1 VLKRALER
9 FQQKPIKRTLIQI
22 NLVTTGIA
30 LLLASVILITDE
42 MVSFRRSLIDNLT
55 IQAKIIGNSS
65 VDNLLF
71 NATIEAE
78 VDLASLEKSKSV
90 AVAVIYARDGK
101 VFATYHRDGAR
112 NNFIP
117 PAPQGDGYESG
128 INRLSVYRQIFLEDA
143 RLGTIYIE
151 ADFNEFYIRLA
162 RYLFLEVIVI
172 ALSLYLAFFLLSTL
186 HQAITNPLR
195 ELVELMRGVSKDRN
209 YTVRLAI
216 PSRNELGALA
226 ESFNDMLSQI
236 QERDAE
242 LKMHRER
249 LEAEVAKRTEE
260 LERELAE
267 RERAEERLQGYAR
280 EMKENNEELQAFVYS
295 AAHDLRS
302 PLVNIKGFATELTND
317 LYQNL
322 MQLDSGLHKIEDE
335 ESRTKV
341 AQTLHREIPAAL
353 GFINAS
359 VDRMNALINAML
371 RLSRLN
377 QRSLKCETIDMTA
390 VVNAI
395 VESRT
400 LEIERKK
407 ISVLVGALPAVAADK
422 TSMKEIMAGLLDNA
436 LKYREPGRAG
446 TVEVSG
452 EQTSSETVYHVR
464 DNGRGIDKNDIQK
477 VFEMFRRAGRQDVP
491 GEGMGLAYVK
501 ALVRRHGGRIWCESE
516 PGVGTTFSFT
526 LHPLCA
532 GAQGASPMTGAAPAM
547 FRSGEKDW

>member
-1 VLKRALER
+1 MLKKALER
-9 FQQKPIKRTLIQI
+9 YQQNPIKRTLIQI
-22 NLVTTGIA
+22 NLATTGIA
-30 LLLASVILITDE
+30 LILASVILITDE
-42 MVSFRRSLIDNLT
+42 MVSFRHVLIDNLT

-71 NATIEAE
+71 NAAIEAE
-78 VDLASLEKSKSV
+78 ADLASLEKSKSV

-151 ADFNEFYIRLA
+151 ADFKEFYIRLI

-172 ALSLYLAFFLLSTL
+172 ALSLYLAFFLLSKL
-186 HQAITNPLR
+186 HQTITNPLR
-195 ELVELMRGVSKDRN
+195 ELVELMRGVSKDKN

-216 PSRNELGALA
+216 HSRNELGAIA

-242 LKMHRER
+242 LEMHRER

-260 LERELAE
+260 LERTNVRLERELVE

-295 AAHDLRS
+295 AAHDLRA
-302 PLVNIKGFATELTND
+302 PLVNIKGFATELTSG

-322 MQLDSGLHKIEDE
+322 MQLDSCLHKIEDE

-353 GFINAS
+353 GFISAS
-359 VDRMNALINAML
+359 VDKMSALINAML
-371 RLSRLN
+371 KLSRLN
-377 QRSLKCETIDMTA
+377 QRPFKCETIDMAA

-395 VESRT
+395 LESRT

-407 ISVLVGALPAVAADK
+407 ITVLVGALPAVTADK
-422 TSMKEIMAGLLDNA
+422 TSMNEIMDSLLDNA
-436 LKYREPGRAG
+436 LKYRDPGRAG
-446 TVEVSG
+446 TVEVTG
-452 EQTSSETVYHVR
+452 EQTSPETVYHVS
-464 DNGRGIDKNDIQK
+464 DNGRGIDKDDIQK
-477 VFEMFRRAGRQDVP
+477 VFEMFRRAGQQDVP

-516 PGVGTTFSFT
+516 PGAGTTFSFT
-526 LHPLCA
+526 IPRCVRGQEAPL
-532 GAQGASPMTGAAPAM
+532 P
-547 FRSGEKDW
+547 